1 MVATTVALAHRAHP
15 PYLDL
20 VGLRND
26 ETRSILNHKI
36 IHDVASMSRR
46 WVLRARN
53 WVLSKWGFLVFE
65 DSMLGLLPQ
74 AALLLLA
81 PLRLATL
88 RRRRQRVARD
98 SHLGFLK
105 MVRHEVMIQNKL
117 DANWCQVHE
126 WLLCYFVDSA
136 TNHLE

>member
-1 MVATTVALAHRAHP
+1 VATTVALAHRAHP

-53 WVLSKWGFLVFE
+53 WVLSKWGFRFYACFRGQHV
-65 DSMLGLLPQ
+65 GT
-74 AALLLLA
+74 LA
-81 PLRLATL
+81 PGRPT
-88 RRRRQRVARD
+88 VARALTIGHAQAKASESRERLPPWVSED
-98 SHLGFLK
+98 GRARGGPK
-105 MVRHEVMIQNKL
+105 R
-117 DANWCQVHE
+117 
-126 WLLCYFVDSA
+126 
-136 TNHLE
+136 T